1 MTGRPQLPR
10 SRACTLAL
18 APTLTLTLV
27 LTLVLIPTPTLRL
40 TPTLTLTL
48 TLTPTPTKVE
58 GEDFRVI
65 SGADGKR
72 AALQLNDAGL
82 LPKVPLDRQTDREGG
97 RERDQRPSIAEPC
110 GVRVV
115 WRVIHPAAYLSIS
128 ISAKVPLTSAWLK
141 ALNYS
146 LCGAAPQSESHFA
159 CVCTPYVFNR

>member
-40 TPTLTLTL
+40 PPTLTLTL

-82 LPKVPLDRQTDREGG
+82 LPKVPLDRQTDRE
-97 RERDQRPSIAEPC
+97 R
-110 GVRVV
+110 
-115 WRVIHPAAYLSIS
+115 
-128 ISAKVPLTSAWLK
+128 
-141 ALNYS
+141 
-146 LCGAAPQSESHFA
+146 
-159 CVCTPYVFNR
+159 